1 MKVFFFL
8 VETLVLGNIFILTAL
23 WRRQKSQRRL
33 SQNHYKYMQKLSAGS
48 SPEFSEQTF
57 YYSLGEMSLL
67 QVAALVLMKW
77 KKVK

>member
-33 SQNHYKYMQKLSAGS
+33 SQNHYKYMQKLYLQGHH
-48 SPEFSEQTF
+48 Q
-57 YYSLGEMSLL
+57 SLVSKHFIT
-67 QVAALVLMKW
+67 VW
-77 KKVK
+77 VK